1 MIPDAYIKE
10 WYAHAPWHKW
20 TMVEQDLLISRMLIE
35 LFRDEHIRGSLIFRG
50 GTALHKLFFPEPLRF
65 SEDIDL
71 VQRETGPIGPLF
83 DTIRG
88 IFRKWLGK
96 PVRKQGPGVATL
108 TYRLSSE
115 DIPPLPL
122 RIKIEINTREHFQ
135 VLPIKNKSMEVYC
148 RWFEGRADIPVYQI
162 EELMATKLRALYQ
175 RRKGRD
181 LFDLA
186 AALRLQDIRAKKVLT
201 TFEKYLEA
209 EGHRIHASVFRANMH
224 AKLEHPS
231 FNQDCALLLRP
242 GTTFDVQADFEMIDN
257 ILISKLGELNR

>member
-10 WYAHAPWHKW
+10 WYAHAPWHEW
-20 TMVEQDLLISRMLIE
+20 GMVEQDLLISRMLVE
-35 LFRDEHIRGSLIFRG
+35 LFRDERIRGSLIFRG
-50 GTALHKLFFPEPLRF
+50 GTALHKLFFPQPLRF

-71 VQRETGPIGPLF
+71 VQRESGPIGPLF
-83 DTIRG
+83 DTIRE
-88 IFRKWLGK
+88 IFREWLGA
-96 PVRKQGPGVATL
+96 PIRKQGPGVATL

-135 VLPIKNKSMEVYC
+135 VLPIENRSMNIRC

-186 AALRLQDIRAKKVLT
+186 AALRLQNIRAEKVLT

-209 EGHRIHASVFRANMH
+209 EGHCIHASEFRANMR

-231 FNQDCALLLRP
+231 FNQDCASLLCP
-242 GTTFDVQADFEMIDN
+242 GTTFNVQADFEMIN
-257 ILISKLGELNR
+257 NMLISKLGELNR